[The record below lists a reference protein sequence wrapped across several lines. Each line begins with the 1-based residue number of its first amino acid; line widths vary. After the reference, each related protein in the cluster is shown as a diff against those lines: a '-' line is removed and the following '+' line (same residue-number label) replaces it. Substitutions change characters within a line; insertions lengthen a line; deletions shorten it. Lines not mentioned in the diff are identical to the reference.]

1 MAELADALDSGS
13 NGRKAV
19 QVQVLSPAPSLNR
32 LNLFTVGKMFGL
44 FRFFRRVEDFQAIKE
59 KQQPQAKISPAA
71 VIGLPGHISISA
83 ETEFLSKFAETSF
96 CAFHSS

>member
-32 LNLFTVGKMFGL
+32 LNLFTIGKMFGL
-44 FRFFRRVEDFQAIKE
+44 FIFLD
-59 KQQPQAKISPAA
+59 
-71 VIGLPGHISISA
+71 
-83 ETEFLSKFAETSF
+83 EFEGFKL
-96 CAFHSS
+96 